1 MVPDLDV
8 QGLIIIPAYNE
19 AANLPRVLQ
28 RLRAAHLP
36 EHVLVINDGSRDETE
51 QVLRD
56 LGQEHLRHPI
66 NLGYV
71 RAIHSGIR
79 FAMEHRYDYVLMM
92 DADGQHD
99 PAAAPALV
107 EVLRSGKADLVIGSR
122 FVTDTGYRAPLGR
135 RLGMRV
141 FSSVTALLGRQRVHD
156 TTSGFKAI
164 HRRAF
169 RPLLEQAFGD
179 FHAET
184 LLLCM
189 LLHLRVAEV
198 PVHVAPRLHGESM
211 YGPLDAIIYP
221 LKTLVAILLVYLSHF
236 SLRRRLQAA
245 EVAPS

>member
-1 MVPDLDV
+1 MVADQDV

-19 AANLPRVLQ
+19 AANLPRVLA
-28 RLRAAHLP
+28 RLRDAQLP
-36 EHVLVINDGSRDETE
+36 EAVLVVNDGSRDSTE
-51 QVLRD
+51 QVLRS
-56 LGQEHLRHPI
+56 LGQPHLRHPI

-71 RAIHSGIR
+71 RAIQSGIR
-79 FAMEHRYDYVLMM
+79 YAMEHRYDYVLMM

-99 PAAAPALV
+99 PATAPKLV
-107 EVLRSGKADLVIGSR
+107 EVLRGGQADLVIGSR
-122 FVTDTGYRAPLGR
+122 FVADTGYRAPLGR

-141 FSSVTALLGRQRVHD
+141 FSTVTALLGRQRVHD

-169 RPLLEQAFGD
+169 QPLMEQAFGD

-189 LLHLRVAEV
+189 LLGLRVAEV

-211 YGPLDAIIYP
+211 YGPIDAIIYP

-236 SLRRRLQAA
+236 SLRRRLKASLSESA
-245 EVAPS
+245 

>member
-1 MVPDLDV
+1 V

-19 AANLPRVLQ
+19 AANLPRVLA
-28 RLRAAHLP
+28 RLRDAQLP
-36 EHVLVINDGSRDETE
+36 EDVLVVNDGSRDSTE
-51 QVLRD
+51 QVLRS
-56 LGQEHLRHPI
+56 LGQPHLRHPI

-71 RAIHSGIR
+71 RAIQSGIR
-79 FAMEHRYDYVLMM
+79 YAMEHRYDYVLMM

-99 PAAAPALV
+99 PATAPKLV
-107 EVLRSGKADLVIGSR
+107 EVLRGGQADL
-122 FVTDTGYRAPLGR
+122 
-135 RLGMRV
+135 RV
-141 FSSVTALLGRQRVHD
+141 FSTVTALLGRQRVHD

-169 RPLLEQAFGD
+169 QPLMEQAFGD

-189 LLHLRVAEV
+189 LLGLRVAEV

-211 YGPLDAIIYP
+211 YGPIDAIIYP

-236 SLRRRLQAA
+236 SLRRRLKASLSESA
-245 EVAPS
+245 